1 MTRIGTGFC
10 VAAML
15 GCVVTVGAQTPTST
29 DQRSSATAQSG
40 DISVTGCVAKA
51 ADGSYTLTN
60 ARMDNEAS
68 STTASGSGSSTT
80 ATSGTTAGTTGSTS
94 GTTGSTA
101 GTTGTASSS
110 PSASGG
116 MNSASTWVLS
126 GGSDLEKHVGHKVQV
141 TGRSAASSAS
151 SASSGGTTSTTTATS
166 GTTAGSTAGSATGT
180 TGEASPSSSSS
191 ASQRRLDVQ
200 SVKMISSSCS

>member
-29 DQRSSATAQSG
+29 DQRSGATAQSG

-80 ATSGTTAGTTGSTS
+80 ATSGTTAGTS

-110 PSASGG
+110 PSASGA

-151 SASSGGTTSTTTATS
+151 SASSGGTASTTTATS